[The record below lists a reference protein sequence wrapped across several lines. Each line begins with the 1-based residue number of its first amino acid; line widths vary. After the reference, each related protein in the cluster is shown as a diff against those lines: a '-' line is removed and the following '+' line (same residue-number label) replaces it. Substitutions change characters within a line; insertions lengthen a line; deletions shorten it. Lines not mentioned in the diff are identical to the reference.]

1 MKLFKKVFAVL
12 LVLLLIA
19 GCSNDAGTDGGAS
32 SKTIDELKVV
42 FVPSRDAQDIEKQTE
57 PLKELLQTELA
68 KSGYEVASVAIETMT
83 SYEAAGE
90 ALSAGSAHIG
100 LIPGG
105 TYAAFYD
112 KGVNVILASTR
123 NGLKYDTENPQ
134 DWNTGEANENN
145 EDIVTYYRGIIIAG
159 PSEKGQDLAQKAKDD
174 ALTWDEV
181 STAKWCVSSPSS
193 GSGYQYPA
201 VWLNDRFEQSLP
213 NMAENT
219 VTTQGYGDAAAK
231 LANEQCDVAPGYND
245 FRMDNDEAWVSEFG
259 LENIWTETSII
270 GVTDKIQ
277 NDTVS
282 VSAEL
287 VDDELATA
295 IADAFINLAGT
306 EAGAEAIKIYNH
318 NGYQKVTDADYEG
331 AKKVNELVKSWNE

>member
-105 TYAAFYD
+105 TYAAF
-112 KGVNVILASTR
+112 
-123 NGLKYDTENPQ
+123 
-134 DWNTGEANENN
+134 
-145 EDIVTYYRGIIIAG
+145 YYRGIIIAG